1 MIIDFLDTITTIKK
15 LYTVSLEPV
24 CKQYDLTRMELDILL
39 FLANNPQYDSA
50 KDIIERRKL
59 TKSHVSTSIKSL
71 TKNNYL
77 KPVYL
82 PNNKKTVHLKLLNS
96 ADEIIKAGQQAQK
109 IFFETILKDFSKD
122 EKQTI
127 INAFSKIQRNAQQKL
142 KEDYLYES

>member
-109 IFFETILKDFSKD
+109 NFLKRFLKIFQKMKNKQLLMLFLKSK
-122 EKQTI
+122 EMLNK
-127 INAFSKIQRNAQQKL
+127 N
-142 KEDYLYES
+142 

>member
-24 CKQYDLTRMELDILL
+24 CKQYNLTRMELDILL

-50 KDIIERRKL
+50 KDIIKHRKL

-109 IFFETILKDFSKD
+109 NFFETILKDFSKD

-142 KEDYLYES
+142 KED

>member
-96 ADEIIKAGQQAQK
+96 ADEIIKADQQAQK
-109 IFFETILKDFSKD
+109 NFFETILKDFSKD

-142 KEDYLYES
+142 KED

>member
-96 ADEIIKAGQQAQK
+96 ADEIINRHKKFFLKRFLK
-109 IFFETILKDFSKD
+109 IFQKMKNKQLLMLFLKSK
-122 EKQTI
+122 EMLNK
-127 INAFSKIQRNAQQKL
+127 N
-142 KEDYLYES
+142 

>member
-96 ADEIIKAGQQAQK
+96 ADEIVKAGQQAQK
-109 IFFETILKDFSKD
+109 NFFETILKDFSKD

-142 KEDYLYES
+142 KED

>member
-77 KPVYL
+77 KPV
-82 PNNKKTVHLKLLNS
+82 
-96 ADEIIKAGQQAQK
+96 
-109 IFFETILKDFSKD
+109 
-122 EKQTI
+122 
-127 INAFSKIQRNAQQKL
+127 
-142 KEDYLYES
+142 

>member
-109 IFFETILKDFSKD
+109 NFFETILKDFSKD
-122 EKQTI
+122 EKQII

-142 KEDYLYES
+142 KED

>member
-24 CKQYDLTRMELDILL
+24 CKQYNLTRMELDILL

-50 KDIIERRKL
+50 KDIIKHRKL

-109 IFFETILKDFSKD
+109 NFFETILKDFSKD
-122 EKQTI
+122 EKLLI

-142 KEDYLYES
+142 KED

>member
-109 IFFETILKDFSKD
+109 NFFETILKDFSKD

-142 KEDYLYES
+142 KED

>member
-109 IFFETILKDFSKD
+109 IFETILKDFSKD

-142 KEDYLYES
+142 KED

>member
-82 PNNKKTVHLKLLNS
+82 PNNKKTVHLKLNS

-142 KEDYLYES
+142 KED

>member
-109 IFFETILKDFSKD
+109 IFLKRFLKIFQKMKNKQLLMLFLKSK
-122 EKQTI
+122 EMLNK
-127 INAFSKIQRNAQQKL
+127 N
-142 KEDYLYES
+142 

>member
-96 ADEIIKAGQQAQK
+96 ADEINKAGQQAQK
-109 IFFETILKDFSKD
+109 NFFETILKDFSKD

-142 KEDYLYES
+142 KED

>member
-82 PNNKKTVHLKLLNS
+82 PNNKKAVHLKLLNS

-142 KEDYLYES
+142 KED

>member
-142 KEDYLYES
+142 KED